1 MAETINS
8 CLTGN
13 LDTSDI
19 GADTNV
25 GRVGHAIG
33 GVGNSVVRGLG
44 KTDSGGNNGVVG
56 IGDSGGGNSV
66 VSVGGIRV
74 STIGMGSIRVST
86 IGMGIGVSAIS
97 SRVEDGRVG
106 LGIGLTLHDVLN
118 GSVLGD
124 VAGAENTVGGGGVLL
139 GVVVVGDG
147 VAGNGGSNDG
157 GSGVGDSG
165 SSNGSVGV
173 GNGSGNGTGGV
184 GNGSGNGVV
193 DSRVVHNRVDGVVDS
208 RAIHNRVDGVVGG
221 DNGGGLSL
229 LNLNRLNGL
238 DGGNVVVGQRK
249 SVGIGGGIGVAIHT
263 GVSGIRVGT
272 IGRGVE
278 KSGIGFRLGCHKGTQ
293 SENYELKI
301 TEILNYVLNKLI

>member
-1 MAETINS
+1 MVAGTINS
-8 CLTGN
+8 CLAGN

-33 GVGNSVVRGLG
+33 GIGNSVVRGLG
-44 KTDSGGNNGVVG
+44 KTDGGGNNGVVG

-66 VSVGGIRV
+66 VSIGGIRV
-74 STIGMGSIRVST
+74 GTIGLGGIGVSA

-97 SRVEDGRVG
+97 SRVEDGGVG
-106 LGIGLTLHDVLN
+106 LGISLTLHDVLN
-118 GSVLGD
+118 GTVLGD
-124 VAGAENTVGGGGVLL
+124 VAGAEKTVGGGGVLL

-157 GSGVGDSG
+157 GSGVGYSG

-173 GNGSGNGTGGV
+173 GNGSGNGVMDSRGV
-184 GNGSGNGVV
+184 SNGSGNGVV
-193 DSRVVHNRVDGVVDS
+193 DSRAV
-208 RAIHNRVDGVVGG
+208 HNRVDGVVGG

-229 LNLNRLNGL
+229 LNLNGLNGL
-238 DGGNVVVGQRK
+238 DGSNVGVGQGK
-249 SVGIGGGIGVAIHT
+249 SVGIDTGVSGIGVATIDT

-293 SENYELKI
+293 SENYEHLH
-301 TEILNYVLNKLI
+301 LHFVMSLV

>member
-1 MAETINS
+1 VVAGTINS
-8 CLTGN
+8 CLAGN

-44 KTDSGGNNGVVG
+44 KTDGGGNNGVVG

-66 VSVGGIRV
+66 VSIGGIRV
-74 STIGMGSIRVST
+74 GTIGLGGIGVSA

-97 SRVEDGRVG
+97 SRVEDGGVG
-106 LGIGLTLHDVLN
+106 LGISLTLHDVLN
-118 GSVLGD
+118 GTVLGD
-124 VAGAENTVGGGGVLL
+124 VAGAEKTVGGGGVLL

-157 GSGVGDSG
+157 GGGVGYSG

-173 GNGSGNGTGGV
+173 GNGSGNG
-184 GNGSGNGVV
+184 
-193 DSRVVHNRVDGVVDS
+193 VVDS
-208 RAIHNRVDGVVGG
+208 RAVHNRVDGVVGG

-229 LNLNRLNGL
+229 LNLNGLNGL
-238 DGGNVVVGQRK
+238 DGSNVGVGQGK
-249 SVGIGGGIGVAIHT
+249 SVGIDTGVSGIGVATIDTGVSGIGVATIDT

-293 SENYELKI
+293 SENYEHLH
-301 TEILNYVLNKLI
+301 LHFVMSLV